1 MSPAAKKKA
10 AKKTARKKPTAKK
23 ATKKAAP
30 RKAVKKAAGATSA
43 GKAGEGSRAP
53 AFTLPSAEGK
63 VRLSSFRGG
72 PVVVYFYPKDM
83 TSGCTTQAC
92 DFRDRLSRIEKA
104 GATVLGISP
113 DSVTRHERFAEKYD
127 LSFPLLADEDHAVA
141 EAYGVWKEKS
151 MYGRKFMGI
160 ERSTFLVDGK
170 GVVRRVWRKV
180 KVRGHVDEVLEALA
194 DL

>member
-1 MSPAAKKKA
+1 MSPAPKKKA
-10 AKKTARKKPTAKK
+10 AKKKVAKKPAK
-23 ATKKAAP
+23 KKAAP
-30 RKAVKKAAGATSA
+30 KKAVKKAAKKPVAAGG

-63 VRLSSFRGG
+63 VRLSSFKGG

-83 TSGCTTQAC
+83 TSGCTAQAC
-92 DFRDRLSRIEKA
+92 DFRDRMSRIKKA

-113 DSVTRHERFAEKYD
+113 DSVARHERFAEKYD
-127 LSFPLLADEDHAVA
+127 LGFPLLADEDHAVA

-160 ERSTFLVDGK
+160 ERSTFLVDRK
-170 GVVRRVWRKV
+170 GVIRRAWRKV
-180 KVRGHVDEVLEALA
+180 KVKGHVDEVLEALA
-194 DL
+194 EL

>member
-1 MSPAAKKKA
+1 MSPAAMKKA
-10 AKKTARKKPTAKK
+10 KKKTAKKKVAK
-23 ATKKAAP
+23 TKAA
-30 RKAVKKAAGATSA
+30 RKAGA
-43 GKAGEGSRAP
+43 GKAEEGSRAP
-53 AFTLPSAEGK
+53 AFHLPSAEGR

-83 TSGCTTQAC
+83 TSGCTAQAC
-92 DFRDRLSRIEKA
+92 DFRDRLPRLEKA

-113 DSVTRHERFAEKYD
+113 DSVARHERFAEKYG

-160 ERSTFLVDGK
+160 ERSTFLLDGK
-170 GVVRRVWRKV
+170 GVIRKAWRKV
-180 KVRGHVDEVLEALA
+180 KVKGHVDEVLEALA
-194 DL
+194 EL